1 MMEREIRM
9 TDFPPDIFAEI
20 PVELFCYCHCNPRIV
35 LLDRKFTS
43 CANCDGT
50 TWRFSEMAERHGYFG
65 RKIRSLP
72 WQAITKLPYR
82 YFERC
87 DCDEKPKSHEEREFI
102 EIVLEC
108 LNSAAL
114 P

>member
-1 MMEREIRM
+1 
-9 TDFPPDIFAEI
+9 
-20 PVELFCYCHCNPRIV
+20 
-35 LLDRKFTS
+35 
-43 CANCDGT
+43 
-50 TWRFSEMAERHGYFG
+50 
-65 RKIRSLP
+65 LP